1 MSHIWINGGTKQQR
15 LLGKKKE
22 TRSWME
28 EESKQEWPLSASDSD
43 HHYKISS
50 DNHCSCIFLKKF
62 NSDQIAKLQWR
73 LNAAAV
79 YQQRSTESSQS
90 TTNSTQVLNKTWSL
104 FVTSHFNNASA
115 SRKKYEGVNRSKH
128 YYTLLLYNSIWLAW
142 LSESTYLYFYLNNSR
157 NNAFSSNIYRLI
169 NVLVPSCVRTITA
182 AHSYD
187 SNTLQHL

>member
-128 YYTLLLYNSIWLAW
+128 YYTLLPPSPIKCRFQFLCPQVWLDLYKMRATFVS
-142 LSESTYLYFYLNNSR
+142 LNKFIKN
-157 NNAFSSNIYRLI
+157 
-169 NVLVPSCVRTITA
+169 
-182 AHSYD
+182 
-187 SNTLQHL
+187 